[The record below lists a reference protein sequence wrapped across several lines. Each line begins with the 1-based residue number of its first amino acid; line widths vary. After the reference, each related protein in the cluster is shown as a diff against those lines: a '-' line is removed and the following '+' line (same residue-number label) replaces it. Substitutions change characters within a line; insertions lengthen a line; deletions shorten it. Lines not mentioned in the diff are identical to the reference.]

1 MEFYIF
7 SKSMRL
13 VSLALLIMIAVPAS
27 AQEFNISAE
36 EFDWHTYP
44 KDMSGYTEDAE
55 FENVREL
62 GVGGQLHIRHWI
74 NAELHNYAT
83 NLKDNDT
90 EFEVCATVANL
101 DDGKTNI
108 VRINHPNPA
117 YNNQH
122 TLESNQ
128 YQILCSKQGKFSDAR
143 RSAGLRVASRSQGPV
158 EVRAVF
164 FRAIQELGQ
173 LTTETSSSWELD
185 LFRSP
190 RTIRP
195 NGRPTYVTNEQA
207 WAVLTIGNV
216 VYVGGDFKNIK
227 NGGIYADPAQKYIA
241 AFDRITGDPIPD
253 FDIEVDGEV
262 FALASSPNND
272 MLYIG
277 GAFNKAN
284 GQNRRKFAAFDVAN
298 GKPTLTNLRLVRD
311 GGNVNPDKAL
321 RDIAV
326 TNDKLYLAGSFT
338 KFGGNED
345 HAYVAAF
352 DRDSGEIVKSFTPKP
367 NKQVKT
373 LIADGDEGLWM
384 GGDFKR
390 VNGTPKV
397 GLALVN
403 KDTGELETSPT
414 VPYSVIDLAATP
426 TQLFVASGG
435 QNRTDRFTGN
445 VAGAFNR
452 ITQEKQWELQGN
464 GNIQAVDVDDGRY
477 VYFGGHY
484 ERFRYIRNSETNPD
498 GQWIKEGGQVDR
510 LSRHDKATG
519 EIDLS
524 WLPFVDGIRSVN
536 GVDVTTD
543 GLYIVGD
550 FFVVGGD
557 TALTNDPRRQNH
569 RGFAIFSGATN

>member
-1 MEFYIF
+1 
-7 SKSMRL
+7 MRFVL
-13 VSLALLIMIAVPAS
+13 LALSLLIAAPAS
-27 AQEFNISAE
+27 AQDFSIPAE

-90 EFEVCATVANL
+90 TFEVCATVANL
-101 DDGKTNI
+101 DDGITNI
-108 VRINHPNPA
+108 VRINHPNPVF
-117 YNNQH
+117 NNPH

-128 YQILCSKQGKFSDAR
+128 YETLCSKQGKFSDVL
-143 RSAGLRVASRSQGPV
+143 RSAGLKVVSGSQGPV

-164 FRAIQELGQ
+164 FRTIQESDQ

-185 LFRSP
+185 LYRSP
-190 RTIRP
+190 QTIRP
-195 NGRPTYVTNEQA
+195 NGKPTYLTNEQA

-227 NGGIYADPAQKYIA
+227 NGEVLADPAQKYIA
-241 AFDRITGDPIPD
+241 AFNRITGDPIPD
-253 FDIEVDGEV
+253 FAIELDGEV
-262 FALASSPNND
+262 YALAASPNND

-277 GAFNKAN
+277 GAFNTAN
-284 GQNRRKFAAFDVAN
+284 GQNRKKFAAYELVNDQ
-298 GKPTLTNLRLVRD
+298 PILTNFRLKRD
-311 GGNVNPDKAL
+311 TENISPDKAL

-326 TNDKLYLAGSFT
+326 THDKLYLAGSFT
-338 KFGGNED
+338 KIGGNED

-352 DRDSGEIVKSFTPKP
+352 DRDSGEIVQTFTPKP

-373 LIADGDEGLWM
+373 RIADGDEGLWI

-403 KDTGELETSPT
+403 KETGELETSPT
-414 VPYSVIDLAATP
+414 VPYTVIDLAATP

-445 VAGAFNR
+445 IAGAFNR

-464 GNIQAVDVDDGRY
+464 GNVQAVDVDDGRY

-484 ERFRYIRNSETNPD
+484 ERFRYIRNSDTDPSGE
-498 GQWIKEGGQVDR
+498 WIKEGGEVDR
-510 LSRHDKATG
+510 LSRHDKVTG
-519 EIDLS
+519 EIDLT

-557 TALTNDPRRQNH
+557 TAITNDPRRQNH
-569 RGFAIFSGATN
+569 RGFAMFDGATN